1 MLHPRD
7 VLLGAQARTGL
18 LPVCDHCS
26 GVEARMRKGLALQAQ
41 MCEEFG
47 ACVFDVTHGVVTEYE
62 DRTAL
67 PAAAGGKLPQ
77 ENAGLVRSPAS
88 LNQSETSCMKAI
100 LATLLIAAT
109 PALALAQAPATT
121 KPAAKAAAKP
131 ANKKKGKLAPS
142 AQKAIEEATPVDD
155 DPGVTLTPADLE
167 IAKRVFVGDIPCEL
181 GATVHITP
189 HKREGFF
196 IVRAGIQRFR
206 MQPVESRTGA
216 IRLED
221 PRAGAMWLQLGNKSM
236 LMSQKMGK
244 RLADECMSPAQA
256 AISEAL
262 KKSPTPSLLEP
273 LPADKAA
280 AAQPSAA
287 QPAPPASAVSK

>member
-1 MLHPRD
+1 
-7 VLLGAQARTGL
+7 
-18 LPVCDHCS
+18 
-26 GVEARMRKGLALQAQ
+26 
-41 MCEEFG
+41 
-47 ACVFDVTHGVVTEYE
+47 
-62 DRTAL
+62 
-67 PAAAGGKLPQ
+67 
-77 ENAGLVRSPAS
+77 
-88 LNQSETSCMKAI
+88 MKAL

-109 PALALAQAPATT
+109 PALALAQSTAPA
-121 KPAAKAAAKP
+121 KPAAKAKAK
-131 ANKKKGKLAPS
+131 KSGKVAPS
-142 AQKAIEEATPVDD
+142 TQKAIEEATPVDD
-155 DPGVTLTPADLE
+155 DPAVTLTPADLE
-167 IAKRVFVGDIPCEL
+167 VAKRVFVGDIPCEL

-196 IVRAGIQRFR
+196 VVRAGIQRFR

-256 AISEAL
+256 AVNEAL
-262 KKSPTPSLLEP
+262 KNNPMPSLLEP

-280 AAQPSAA
+280 APKAESTSTEGAA
-287 QPAPPASAVSK
+287 AAPVAPAVSK